1 MKISNPFLLILKKKT
16 FACPVVQTHEVTA
29 RPMSLAAEHVSKW
42 HAARKASIGRRAFSR
57 GSELLGQF
65 IDDHFHFREVVV
77 F

>member
-1 MKISNPFLLILKKKT
+1 MKISNLFLLILKKKT
-16 FACPVVQTHEVTA
+16 LTCPVAQTHEVTA
-29 RPMSLAAEHVSKW
+29 KPMLLAAEHVSKW
-42 HAARKASIGRRAFSR
+42 HAARKPTIGRRAFSR